1 MKTINKHSD
10 KGILF
15 WITGLSGSG
24 KTSLAKKI
32 FPIIK
37 KKYGPTVHLDGDS
50 LRNILNLNGYSY
62 DERLSNTK
70 IYNKI
75 IKLLTEQNIN
85 VVISLVGLM
94 QKPRTWNRKYIKKYI
109 EIYIKS
115 EVKKI
120 ISKDKKRIYKK
131 NKNVVGLSIKPEFPK
146 SPDITI
152 DNKFD
157 KNLDYLKL
165 LLLDKISIIVN
176 KKKYK

>member
-32 FPIIK
+32 VPIIK

-152 DNKFD
+152 NNNFD
-157 KNLDYLKL
+157 KKLDYLKL
-165 LLLDKISIIVN
+165 VLLDKISIIVD

>member
-1 MKTINKHSD
+1 MKRNNKQAD
-10 KGILF
+10 TGILF

-37 KKYGPTVHLDGDS
+37 KKYGPTVHLDGDT

-62 DERLSNTK
+62 EERLSNAK
-70 IYNKI
+70 IYNRI

-85 VVISLVGLM
+85 VLISLVALM
-94 QKPRTWNRKYIKKYI
+94 RIPRAWNRKYIKKYI

-120 ISKDKKRIYKK
+120 ILKDRKKIYK
-131 NKNVVGLSIKPEFPK
+131 NNVNVVGVNIKPEFPK
-146 SPDITI
+146 SPDIII
-152 DNKFD
+152 DNKFNN
-157 KNLDYLKL
+157 NLDFIKSELV
-165 LLLDKISIIVN
+165 DKIAGIVD

>member
-1 MKTINKHSD
+1 MKKHNKYKN

-32 FPIIK
+32 LPIVK
-37 KKYGPTVHLDGDS
+37 KKYGPTIHLDGDI
-50 LRNILNLNGYSY
+50 LRKILNLNGYSY
-62 DERLSNTK
+62 KERLSNTK
-70 IYNKI
+70 IYNRILKV
-75 IKLLTEQNIN
+75 LTEQNIN
-85 VVISLVGLM
+85 VIISLVGLM
-94 QKPRTWNRKYIKKYI
+94 QTPRSWNRKYIRKYI

-120 ISKDKKRIYKK
+120 IQKDRKKIYKK
-131 NKNVVGLSIKPEFPK
+131 NKNVVGVNIKPEFPK

-152 DNKFD
+152 DNKFN

-165 LLLDKISIIVN
+165 ELLDKISIIVN
-176 KKKYK
+176 KKKYY

>member
-1 MKTINKHSD
+1 MKTINRYND

-62 DERLSNTK
+62 NERLSNTK

-75 IKLLTEQNIN
+75 VKLLTEQNIN
-85 VVISLVGLM
+85 VIISLVGLM
-94 QKPRTWNRKYIKKYI
+94 QEPRTWNRKHIKKYI

-120 ISKDKKRIYKK
+120 ISKDKKKIYKK

-146 SPDITI
+146 SPEIMI
-152 DNKFD
+152 NNSFNK
-157 KNLDYLKL
+157 KLDYLKL
-165 LLLDKISIIVN
+165 VLLDKISIIVH